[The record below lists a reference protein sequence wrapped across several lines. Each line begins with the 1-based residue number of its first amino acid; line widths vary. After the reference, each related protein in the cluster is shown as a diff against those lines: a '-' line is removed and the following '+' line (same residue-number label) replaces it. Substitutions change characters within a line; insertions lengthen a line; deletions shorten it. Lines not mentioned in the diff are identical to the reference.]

1 MKRLLTYGKY
11 ISIFLIFELM
21 ITFIVSLLNLIGLN
35 SGITS
40 IILFISNILLFF
52 ILTFSNS
59 YKRHKKGLLEGLLLG
74 IIFLI
79 LMFLIKVIFF
89 KSSLGV
95 STLIYYIILI
105 IVSLL
110 GGTMGVNK
118 KSGHETTTNS

>member
-1 MKRLLTYGKY
+1 MERLICYGKY

-52 ILTFSNS
+52 ILTFSNA
-59 YKRHKKGLLEGLLLG
+59 YKRHKKGLLEGLILG
-74 IIFLI
+74 GIFII
-79 LMFLIKVIFF
+79 LMLLLKVIFF
-89 KSSLGV
+89 KSSLGI
-95 STLIYYIILI
+95 STIIYYIILI
-105 IVSLL
+105 IVSML

-118 KSGHETTTNS
+118 KGNQDTTTNS